1 MTQRDGVKLACDGWH
16 TATEDKYARPDY
28 SKPTVTDKPYFTIG
42 GSTATVEP
50 RFTRREY
57 PETKHDP
64 NLDKKKT
71 CLLAAQA
78 AVCGDRPL
86 NYGNPENNFGRIAIL
101 WNAWNAVRRPGPY
114 VGADVA
120 IMMDLVKSARLAN
133 NPAHSDSWIDK
144 AGYAACGYDIAAKD

>member
-1 MTQRDGVKLACDGWH
+1 MLRREDIQARRMKRQKAREQIVEEIHYEQRDCMPK
-16 TATEDKYARPDY
+16 
-28 SKPTVTDKPYFTIG
+28 
-42 GSTATVEP
+42 
-50 RFTRREY
+50 Y
-57 PETKHDP
+57 PETKYDP

-86 NYGNPENNFGRIAIL
+86 NYGNPENNFGRIALL
-101 WNAWNAVRRPGPY
+101 WNAWNAARRPGPY

-144 AGYAACGYDIAAKD
+144 AGYAACGYDIAAKDDK

>member
-1 MTQRDGVKLACDGWH
+1 MSKIVPPTGVTGPTIARHYEQRDCMPVGSIR
-16 TATEDKYARPDY
+16 TPD
-28 SKPTVTDKPYFTIG
+28 SDAKFF
-42 GSTATVEP
+42 ATV
-50 RFTRREY
+50 
-57 PETKHDP
+57 
-64 NLDKKKT
+64 DKKKT

-86 NYGNPENNFGRIAIL
+86 NYGSPENNFGRIAIL
-101 WNAWNAVRRPGPY
+101 WNAWNAARRPGPY

-144 AGYAACGYDIAAKD
+144 AGYAACGYDIAAKDDK